1 MRNISEIDEFENRD
15 KRVSEKDGSEECN
28 MIFFKQT
35 YHSNFFFKITTLAI
49 VTFHK
54 MSCIKGQFLHTPR
67 GVLWEYVR
75 FSLQKGGF
83 LGINFAEKD
92 QMTDLPSNIT
102 LKNEKKGNHI
112 CLCLIVWDEFVL
124 LFIIFF

>member
-1 MRNISEIDEFENRD
+1 MRNISEIDEFENRGN
-15 KRVSEKDGSEECN
+15 RVSEKDESEECN
-28 MIFFKQT
+28 MIFLKQT
-35 YHSNFFFKITTLAI
+35 YHSNFFFFFKITTLAI

-83 LGINFAEKD
+83 LGINF
-92 QMTDLPSNIT
+92 P
-102 LKNEKKGNHI
+102 KKTK
-112 CLCLIVWDEFVL
+112 
-124 LFIIFF
+124 

>member
-1 MRNISEIDEFENRD
+1 
-15 KRVSEKDGSEECN
+15 
-28 MIFFKQT
+28 
-35 YHSNFFFKITTLAI
+35 
-49 VTFHK
+49 

-75 FSLQKGGF
+75 FSLQKGGS

-112 CLCLIVWDEFVL
+112 CLCLIVWNEFVL
-124 LFIIFF
+124 LFIIFFNKFFSFVTLDNKSLMVIPYDLQWKEVEKAVRPIFKEMKYGC